1 MYRMDAERIDTLASG
16 EVDYE
21 HLRVRLAA
29 NAARPAIININ
40 VGTTV
45 KVGGLCNYG
54 CRGVVRWT
62 TGTCARGWP
71 PMPCPWPS
79 LKIQCGHDCEGAP
92 TMHHSMPRLRCTC

>member
-1 MYRMDAERIDTLASG
+1 MYRMDAERLDTLASG

-45 KVGGLCNYG
+45 K
-54 CRGVVRWT
+54 
-62 TGTCARGWP
+62 ARQTALAD
-71 PMPCPWPS
+71 M
-79 LKIQCGHDCEGAP
+79 
-92 TMHHSMPRLRCTC
+92 

>member
-1 MYRMDAERIDTLASG
+1 MYRMDAERLDTLASG

-45 KVGGLCNYG
+45 KVRRLLILYVMFNLCKIAMVSALPWGLFADAT
-54 CRGVVRWT
+54 RLPMRWGVGVHAADLEW
-62 TGTCARGWP
+62 
-71 PMPCPWPS
+71 
-79 LKIQCGHDCEGAP
+79 QCYILGLP
-92 TMHHSMPRLRCTC
+92 